1 MRLRCLLTGFPF
13 GNMQLDGDKA
23 AASITCVPGK
33 SPAAPVGRLGHCV
46 FPLHGQQSTVT
57 MWLNLSLLFKKET
70 FDNEVRL
77 RVF

>member
-46 FPLHGQQSTVT
+46 STPWSAVHS
-57 MWLNLSLLFKKET
+57 NNVVEF
-70 FDNEVRL
+70 V
-77 RVF
+77 VIV